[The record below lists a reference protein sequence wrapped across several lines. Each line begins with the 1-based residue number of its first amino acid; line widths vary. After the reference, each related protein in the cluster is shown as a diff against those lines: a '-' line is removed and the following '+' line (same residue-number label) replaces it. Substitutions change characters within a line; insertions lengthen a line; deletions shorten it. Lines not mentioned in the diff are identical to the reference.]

1 MSVVLYEENEQ
12 PFKSEDELYYVKI
25 KSYISLLRSPNFE
38 QKEMA
43 QKYFEE
49 NNKDTRLYNNLIK
62 ISKNMSETND
72 IRIHSMQILQK
83 FYVLKPEYIKYKADE
98 ENLLDIGI
106 EPEIHNG
113 KI

>member
-1 MSVVLYEENEQ
+1 
-12 PFKSEDELYYVKI
+12 
-25 KSYISLLRSPNFE
+25 
-38 QKEMA
+38 
-43 QKYFEE
+43 
-49 NNKDTRLYNNLIK
+49 
-62 ISKNMSETND
+62 MSETND